1 MLFVAEIGSNH
12 KGIPS
17 LAHEM
22 IRQAAL
28 AGADIAKF
36 QLGHDMNDPIRSLP
50 MRHASELKEWCDHY
64 GIEFM
69 ASIFNNVGFDIAE
82 SIGQR
87 RYKFPSRKA
96 FAHHSD
102 LDYDELLEKI
112 IATGKEVFLSD
123 DSHSEYDNVRN
134 LFLVPSYPLYPEN
147 LRLPEKFDFH
157 YGYSSH
163 AHGYADALVAIS
175 RGGLYIEKHFTL
187 DKTGDMRDNSFSLN
201 PREFATMVGI
211 GKQIRMILEVTHEDL
226 QNRRLRQRA

>member
-22 IRQAAL
+22 IRQSAL

-50 MRHASELKEWCDHY
+50 MRHASELKEWCDHF

-69 ASIFNNVGFDIAE
+69 ASIFNNVGLDVAE
-82 SIGQR
+82 SIGQE
-87 RYKFPSRKA
+87 RYKFASRKA
-96 FAHHSD
+96 FAHHSA
-102 LDYDELLEKI
+102 LDYDALLQKI

-123 DSHSEYDNVRN
+123 DSYGDCANVRN

-147 LRLPEKFDFH
+147 FKLPERFDSH

-163 AHGYADALVAIS
+163 VHGYADALIAIA
-175 RGGLYIEKHFTL
+175 RGAKMVEKHVTL
-187 DKTGDMRDNSFSLN
+187 DKTEESIKDNAFALSFT
-201 PREFATMVGI
+201 EFAQMVSI
-211 GKQIRMILEVTHEDL
+211 GREMA
-226 QNRRLRQRA
+226 RLL